1 MACSGGPGRRVKSIP
16 PDAGYRLLPRPVL
29 LPKGQTS
36 YDCGP
41 ESVGAV
47 LAYWNTPFDVE
58 TLSRHLVDPALK
70 STATTKIAPFV
81 RKLGLTGTLHPGSML
96 RLKQSIDDGLPP
108 IVAIRVSKTL
118 YHYYVISGYS
128 DREQVVVCEEVG
140 GFKTLLPY
148 ASLNTMWAATG
159 HLFLAVHPPTA
170 ASTFGEGAEYEA
182 VGNYGRAMEHYRRA
196 LKLDPSFHEARVGIG
211 NCLVAGGKLPEA
223 RAEYEAVLKE
233 TPGTPRLWNNLAHV
247 YAELGV
253 RLDVAEELA
262 GKAAESYR
270 ESRNE
275 LHSKLLRAKTGVD
288 RGGLRRDMNDRVLE
302 LMYARGTL
310 GQVRFKRKSWTLAIA
325 AWTAALDDAP
335 LNDFDFRAKRH
346 YEIALAYRELGQDSM
361 ARRHLGKAGGL
372 ARDPELRKKI
382 ERELK

>member
-16 PDAGYRLLPRPVL
+16 PDAGYRLLSRPVL
-29 LPKGQTS
+29 LPEGQTS

-41 ESVGAV
+41 ESLGAV
-47 LAYWNTPFDVE
+47 LAYWNRPADVE
-58 TLSRHLVDPALK
+58 TLTRHLVDPALK

-81 RKLGLTGTLHPGSML
+81 RKLGLTCILHPGSML
-96 RLKQSIDDGLPP
+96 RLKQSIDEDLPP
-108 IVAIRVSKTL
+108 IIAVRVSKTL

-148 ASLNTMWAATG
+148 ASLNAMWDVTG
-159 HLFLAVHPPTA
+159 KVFLAVHPPTA
-170 ASTFGEGAEYEA
+170 SSTFGEGAEYEA

-211 NCLVAGGKLPEA
+211 NCLLADGKLLEA
-223 RAEYEAVLKE
+223 RAEYETVLEE

-247 YAELGV
+247 YAQLGV
-253 RLDVAEELA
+253 RLNVAEELA

-270 ESRNE
+270 QSRNE
-275 LHSKLLRAKTGVD
+275 LHSKLLLAKTEVD
-288 RGGLRRDMNDRVLE
+288 RGVLRRDMNDRVLE
-302 LMYARGTL
+302 LVYARGTL

-335 LNDFDFRAKRH
+335 LNDLDFRAKRH
-346 YEIALAYRELGQDSM
+346 YEIAMAYRELGQDST